1 MLFVNTPGTSQNPCL
16 NVLVKRRDFANQSLS
31 TDSTTQIKSDTT
43 FGSLRSRTRQFI
55 LRFESDDGGNHIVL
69 ILEVEEPSAPLDDFL
84 RDALS
89 EPKWDGWRYIIK
101 KVPPGYIDAI
111 VLSVKRDDY

>member
-1 MLFVNTPGTSQNPCL
+1 MDGVFIESADIDIADGENFVFLKKILPDLLFVNTPGTSQNPCI

-55 LRFESDDGGNHIVL
+55 LRFESDDDASETDRKNYKWRLGNTR
-69 ILEVEEPSAPLDDFL
+69 VEIQPSG
-84 RDALS
+84 R
-89 EPKWDGWRYIIK
+89 R
-101 KVPPGYIDAI
+101 
-111 VLSVKRDDY
+111 